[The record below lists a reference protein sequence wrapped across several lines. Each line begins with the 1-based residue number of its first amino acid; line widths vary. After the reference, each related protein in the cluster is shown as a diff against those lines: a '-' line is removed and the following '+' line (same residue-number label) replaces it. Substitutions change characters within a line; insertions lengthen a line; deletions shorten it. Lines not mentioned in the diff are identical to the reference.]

1 MTATIPE
8 SVLDADDIVHEVIIR
23 FTDFCGRAPIAV
35 AAGEYCAHEAARRV
49 VSAGAKLLRSGALSL
64 AQIRAVHVLIHETL
78 NVVDPFFGLEGAGR
92 A

>member
-8 SVLDADDIVHEVIIR
+8 SVQDADDLVHEVIMG
-23 FTDFCGRAPIAV
+23 FTDFCRRAPIAV
-35 AAGEYCAHEAARRV
+35 AAGEYCAYEAARRV

-78 NVVDPFFGLEGAGR
+78 NVVDPFFGMEGAGR

>member
-8 SVLDADDIVHEVIIR
+8 SVQDADDLVHEVIMG

-49 VSAGAKLLRSGALSL
+49 FSAGPSYCDRGRSALRRLGPY
-64 AQIRAVHVLIHETL
+64 T
-78 NVVDPFFGLEGAGR
+78 F
-92 A
+92 